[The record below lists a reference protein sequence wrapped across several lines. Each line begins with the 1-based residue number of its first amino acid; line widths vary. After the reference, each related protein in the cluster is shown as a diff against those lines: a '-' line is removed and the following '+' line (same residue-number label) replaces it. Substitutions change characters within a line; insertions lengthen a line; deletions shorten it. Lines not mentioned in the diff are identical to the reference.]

1 MTIGEL
7 AARFGLATHV
17 LRHWESVGVLTAAER
32 VNGRRR
38 YLPEHVARV
47 TMILRAKEAGLTL
60 DHLRQVIAAP
70 DADAR
75 RELLSSHHADLDR
88 RMREIEMAKRMI
100 EHALHC
106 PEQDFTRCM
115 MFQEIVAG
123 VAEGAPAPTHADAP
137 APAGGSAPPR
147 ERLARARKRQPAD
160 AAGAEP
166 SGLASTT
173 V

>member
-1 MTIGEL
+1 MMTIGEL

-17 LRHWESVGVLTAAER
+17 LRHWEGVGVLTAAER

-47 TMILRAKEAGLTL
+47 AMILRAKEAGLTL
-60 DHLRQVIAAP
+60 DHLRQVLAAP
-70 DADAR
+70 DAEAR

-115 MFQEIVAG
+115 MFQEIAAG
-123 VAEGAPAPTHADAP
+123 VAAEAPAPTHAGVPAAAGAAAP
-137 APAGGSAPPR
+137 AR
-147 ERLARARKRQPAD
+147 ERLARARTRQPSD
-160 AAGAEP
+160 AAEP

>member
-17 LRHWESVGVLTAAER
+17 LRHWESVGVLAAAER

-115 MFQEIVAG
+115 VFQEIVTG
-123 VAEGAPAPTHADAP
+123 VAEGTPAHTHADAP
-137 APAGGSAPPR
+137 AVAPAAMPAR
-147 ERLARARKRQPAD
+147 ERLARGRSRKPSG

-166 SGLASTT
+166 SELADTAA
-173 V
+173 